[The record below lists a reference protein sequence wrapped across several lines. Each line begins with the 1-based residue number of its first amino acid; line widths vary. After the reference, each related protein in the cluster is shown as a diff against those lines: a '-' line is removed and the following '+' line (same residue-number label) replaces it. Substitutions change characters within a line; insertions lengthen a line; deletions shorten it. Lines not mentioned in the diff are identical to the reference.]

1 MALGTNHILPAALDT
16 AKFVPEIW
24 SDEIFAAH
32 KRNVVLAGLVRPMNV
47 KGKKGDT
54 INLPVPARG
63 SASQKSITAQ
73 AQVTLIAET
82 GTGIQISL
90 NQHWEYSR
98 LLEDFAEA
106 VALSSIRKFYTDDG
120 GHALAVAKDTYL
132 FNQVQKLQNA
142 TVGDAVYSNA
152 YIAGD
157 GATLYVD
164 AAGNA
169 NSTAITDSGI
179 RRSIQRLDD
188 QFIPMTDRFL
198 VVPPVGRRVMSG
210 IARFTEQAFVGDG
223 ASIRNG
229 KLGDVYGVSVH
240 VSPNCPTPTTGT
252 TVRIGVLAHRNAI
265 VLANVLGPRVQTQY
279 KQEYLATLLTAD
291 TIFGA
296 GVAYTFGGVA
306 LAMPSA

>member
-120 GHALAVAKDTYL
+120 GHALAVAKDTNL
-132 FNQVQKLQNA
+132 FTQVQKLQNA
-142 TVGDAVYSNA
+142 TVGDALYSNA

-157 GATLYVD
+157 GP
-164 AAGNA
+164 
-169 NSTAITDSGI
+169 
-179 RRSIQRLDD
+179 SI
-188 QFIPMTDRFL
+188 P
-198 VVPPVGRRVMSG
+198 
-210 IARFTEQAFVGDG
+210 
-223 ASIRNG
+223 NG

-240 VSPNCPTPTTGT
+240 VSPNCPTPTSGT
-252 TVRIGVLAHRNAI
+252 TVRIGVLAHKDAI
-265 VLANVLGPRVQTQY
+265 VLADVLGPRVQTQY
-279 KQEYLATLLTAD
+279 KQEYLATLLTPD
-291 TIFGA
+291 TIFRA